1 MQSLRTYLEKLR
13 TFHPHQ
19 LVTVKEPVDWRYEV
33 TAYVAE
39 MEKKDNNPALLF
51 EGIKD
56 HDMPL
61 LINLF
66 GHENRIILA
75 LGDTS
80 HIHGD
85 RQDFYKAWN
94 KLISKEVQ
102 PVHTSKGSVKDVR
115 IRGGDVDLTSLPIPK
130 FYEQD
135 GGRYVTAGLLAARN
149 PENPEEMNL
158 TYARMHLKGRDR
170 FGVSLHSRGHTWQY
184 FKKSKAAGN
193 PLDVAIIIGAHPAL
207 YLAAAAKITNEYHT
221 AGALLGEPVELIKC
235 ETVDLPVPSQ
245 AEIVM
250 EGRILLDE
258 EDEGPFTEYTGYISG
273 RSTRNL
279 LHISAVTMRKDAI
292 FLAVAPSNSS
302 EHLLLSGLPKQA
314 RIHKAINDFI
324 HTPALKDI
332 IWPVWG
338 THFVC
343 FISFKKGMELTPGLA
358 KQLGLLLLGL
368 DHYVKIVAIF
378 PSETSISDVTSAL
391 GTIALR
397 CNFKQGI
404 GIETLG
410 KVFSQWL
417 DPSSPE
423 PGISS
428 KMIIDATGPEREI
441 EPSEPEADKRDV
453 SSSEKIKDM
462 SLPCKGNPLFC
473 AVKTMPD
480 VENLSDLLDM
490 TSLNRCRLIV
500 CVDNDIDIHDG
511 RQILWA
517 LATRF
522 QPADDAL
529 IRDGKMILDARKGE
543 NWTARRAT
551 IPSKWDK
558 TSIRTTTR
566 RG

>member
-1 MQSLRTYLEKLR
+1 LER
-13 TFHPHQ
+13 VHNVVPDQ
-19 LVTVKEPVDWRYEV
+19 LVRVKESVDWRYEV

-39 MEKKDNNPALLF
+39 MEKKNINPALLF
-51 EGIKD
+51 EGIKGYF
-56 HDMPL
+56 MPL

-66 GHENRIILA
+66 GHDDRIILS

-80 HIHGD
+80 HIRGS
-85 RQDFYKAWN
+85 RLDFYNAWN
-94 KLISKEVQ
+94 RLINKEIP
-102 PVHTSKGSVKDVR
+102 PVYASKGPVKD
-115 IRGGDVDLTSLPIPK
+115 IRLRGENVDLTSFPIPK

-135 GGRYVTAGLLAARN
+135 GGRYVTAGLLVARN
-149 PENPEEMNL
+149 PDHQDEVNL
-158 TYARMHLKGRDR
+158 TYARMHLKRRDR
-170 FGVSLHSRGHTWQY
+170 FGVSLHSRGHTWHY
-184 FKKSKAAGN
+184 FERCKAVGK

-221 AGALLGEPVELIKC
+221 AGAFLGEPIELIMC
-235 ETVDLPVPSQ
+235 ETVDLPVPAQ

-250 EGRILLDE
+250 EGQILLDE

-279 LHISAVTMRKDAI
+279 LHISAITRRKDAI
-292 FLAVAPSNSS
+292 FLAVAPSNSY

-314 RIHKAINDFI
+314 RIYQAMIDFI

-332 IWPVWG
+332 VWPVWG

-343 FISFKKGMELTPGLA
+343 FISLKESIDLTPGLA

-368 DHYVKIVAIF
+368 DHYVKIVVVF
-378 PSETSISDVTSAL
+378 PAETSISDVTNAL

-397 CNFKQGI
+397 CDFKDGS
-404 GIETLG
+404 GIEVLG

-423 PGISS
+423 AGISS
-428 KMIIDATGPEREI
+428 KMVIDATGSEMEI
-441 EPSEPEADKRDV
+441 DCSEPKADMRDV
-453 SSSEKIKDM
+453 SSSYKIKDV
-462 SLPCKGNPLFC
+462 SFPCKGNPHFC
-473 AVKTMPD
+473 VVNAMPD
-480 VENLSDLLDM
+480 LECLTFLPDM

-500 CVDNDIDIHDG
+500 CVDDDIDIHDG

-522 QPADDAL
+522 QPADDAI
-529 IRDGKMILDARKGE
+529 IRDGQMILDARKGD

-551 IPSKWDK
+551 LPSSAHLATKK
-558 TSIRTTTR
+558 L
-566 RG
+566 

>member
-13 TFHPHQ
+13 TFHPNQ

-39 MEKKDNNPALLF
+39 MEKKDSNPALLF

-80 HIHGD
+80 HINGS

-94 KLISKEVQ
+94 RLISKEIP
-102 PVHTSKGSVKDVR
+102 PVNASEGPVKDIR
-115 IRGGDVDLTSLPIPK
+115 LRGGDVDLTSLPIPK

-149 PENPEEMNL
+149 PENPEEVNL

-184 FKKSKAAGN
+184 FEKSKAAGT

-207 YLAAAAKITNEYHT
+207 YIAAAAKITNEYHT

-235 ETVDLPVPSQ
+235 ETVDLPVPAQ

-250 EGRILLDE
+250 EGQILLDE

-279 LHISAVTMRKDAI
+279 LRISAITRRRDAI
-292 FLAVAPSNSS
+292 FLAIAPSNSS

-314 RIHKAINDFI
+314 RIYQAVNDFI

-332 IWPVWG
+332 AWPVWG
-338 THFVC
+338 THFAC
-343 FISFKKGMELTPGLA
+343 FISLRESMELTPGLA
-358 KQLGLLLLGL
+358 KQIGLLLLGL
-368 DHYVKIVAIF
+368 DHYVKIVAVL
-378 PSETSISDVTSAL
+378 PAETSVSDVTSAL

-397 CNFKQGI
+397 CDFKQGS
-404 GIETLG
+404 GIEVLG
-410 KVFSQWL
+410 NVISQWL

-423 PGISS
+423 AGISS
-428 KMIIDATGPEREI
+428 KMVIDATGPEREI
-441 EPSEPEADKRDV
+441 ECSEPEADKSDE
-453 SSSEKIKDM
+453 SSSDKIKDV
-462 SLPCKGNPLFC
+462 SFTCKGNPYFC
-473 AVKTMPD
+473 VVKVKPD
-480 VENLSDLLDM
+480 VENLSDLLDIKP
-490 TSLNRCRLIV
+490 LNRCRMIV
-500 CVDNDIDIHDG
+500 CVDDDIDIHDG

-522 QPADDAL
+522 QPADDAI

-551 IPSKWDK
+551 LPPSAFHTVKK
-558 TSIRTTTR
+558 L
-566 RG
+566 